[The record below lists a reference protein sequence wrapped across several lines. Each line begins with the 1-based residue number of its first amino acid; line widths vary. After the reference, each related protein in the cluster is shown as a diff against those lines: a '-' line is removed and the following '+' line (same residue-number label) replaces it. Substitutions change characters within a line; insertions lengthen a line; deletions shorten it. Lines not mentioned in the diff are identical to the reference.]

1 MSDDV
6 TNVLA
11 TALNFNEQL
20 EKEVQARI
28 EEIVMGHL
36 RTAGYAAIESYTRAH
51 LNNIGPQHMRDC
63 AADLVTQH
71 LHAFSQTD
79 KYIQQHRGSIQSI
92 ARSEAQLL
100 NKELLRQWTG
110 SYNI

>member
-63 AADLVTQH
+63 AADLVTRN
-71 LHAFSQTD
+71 LDEFARKDT
-79 KYIQQHRGSIQSI
+79 YIQHHSATIRAM
-92 ARSEAQLL
+92 ARSEAQAL

>member
-1 MSDDV
+1 MSNEV

-28 EEIVMGHL
+28 EEIVIGYL
-36 RTAGYAAIESYTRAH
+36 RTEGYAAIESYTQAH
-51 LNNIGPQHMRDC
+51 LVSLGRDHVRDC

-79 KYIQQHRGSIQSI
+79 KYIQHHSATIRSM
-92 ARSEAQLL
+92 ARSEAQAL
-100 NKELLRQWTG
+100 NKEALRLFTG

>member
-1 MSDDV
+1 MMSEV

-36 RTAGYAAIESYTRAH
+36 RTEGYAAIESYTKAH
-51 LNNIGPQHMRDC
+51 LQNLGMDHVRNC
-63 AADLVTQH
+63 ASDLVTQH
-71 LHAFSQTD
+71 LHDFSRKDT
-79 KYIQQHRGSIQSI
+79 YIQHHSGAIRAM
-92 ARSEAQLL
+92 ARSEAQAL
-100 NKELLRQWTG
+100 NKEMLRLFTG

>member
-28 EEIVMGHL
+28 EEIVIGYL
-36 RTAGYAAIESYTRAH
+36 RTEGYAAIESYTQAH
-51 LNNIGPQHMRDC
+51 LVNLGRDHVRNC
-63 AADLVTQH
+63 AADLVSQH
-71 LHAFSQTD
+71 LQEFSRKD
-79 KYIQQHRGSIQSI
+79 AYIQQHSGSIRAL
-92 ARSEAQLL
+92 ARTEAQHL